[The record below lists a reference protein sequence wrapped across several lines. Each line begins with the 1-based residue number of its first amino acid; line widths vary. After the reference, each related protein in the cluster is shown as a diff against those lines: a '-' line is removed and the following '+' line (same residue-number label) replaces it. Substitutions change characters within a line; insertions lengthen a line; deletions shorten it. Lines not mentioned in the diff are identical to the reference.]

1 MVHVVRAVYGPIVL
15 ALSISIDREADDV
28 HRTLRVGSADI
39 YLIGGVAGYTRLESD
54 KLLII
59 AVIQRQLADLCSADE
74 PFHGHIL
81 EIDLKR
87 FSFYGDGFRHRAG
100 LKSGVNRQPVADI
113 EFDIVLDELLESLD
127 FHRNRVAAN
136 RQKPIHLLS

>member
-39 YLIGGVAGYTRLESD
+39 YLIRGVAGYTRLQSD

-59 AVIQRQLADLCSADE
+59 AVIQRQFANLRTADE
-74 PFHGHIL
+74 AFHGHIL

-87 FSFYGDGFRHRAG
+87 FRFYGDGFRHRAG

-113 EFDIVLDELLESLD
+113 EFDIVLVELLESLD
-127 FHRNRVAAN
+127 FHGNGVAAN
-136 RQKPIHLLS
+136 GQKRSHVLS